1 MRKMSAQNNYRKI
14 LGYLFV
20 QRVIFFLAF
29 YEYLNRG
36 FPVVYYRALLYLSVI
51 LAEPVPA
58 WRGSPESL
66 LTHPY
71 TPLKRG
77 LDSEQVGMTT
87 KNDTNSYE
95 YDANVNIALHRNHK
109 KKGA

>member
-1 MRKMSAQNNYRKI
+1 MTVQNNYRKI
-14 LGYLFV
+14 FGFLFV
-20 QRVIFFLAF
+20 QRVILFLGI
-29 YEYLNRG
+29 YKYLNRG

-66 LTHPY
+66 LTHPC

-77 LDSEQVGMTT
+77 LDSEQVVMTT

-95 YDANVNIALHRNHK
+95 YDANVNIALQSNYK

>member
-1 MRKMSAQNNYRKI
+1 MTAQNNYRKI
-14 LGYLFV
+14 LGY
-20 QRVIFFLAF
+20 
-29 YEYLNRG
+29 
-36 FPVVYYRALLYLSVI
+36 
-51 LAEPVPA
+51 
-58 WRGSPESL
+58 

-95 YDANVNIALHRNHK
+95 YDANVNIALQSNYK